1 MAIAS
6 THLVNCST
14 ATNIQTHPSKRGI
27 YETYEV
33 QPPTMEKRWNYSWM
47 EALVAGMCLISSPL
61 TFLTLLG
68 EILGIYLHGGL
79 EVSLVQ
85 SHLP

>member
-1 MAIAS
+1 MATAS
-6 THLVNCST
+6 THLVNSSV

-33 QPPTMEKRWNYSWM
+33 QPPTME
-47 EALVAGMCLISSPL
+47 ALVTGMYLISSPL
-61 TFLTLLG
+61 TFLTLFS

-79 EVSLVQ
+79 GVSLVQ